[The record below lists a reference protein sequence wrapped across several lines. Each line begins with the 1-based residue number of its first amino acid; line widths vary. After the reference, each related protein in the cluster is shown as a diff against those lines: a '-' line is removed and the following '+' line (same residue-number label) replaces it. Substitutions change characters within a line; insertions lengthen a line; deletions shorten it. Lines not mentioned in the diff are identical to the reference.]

1 MRYFNG
7 IVKVLKQYLDRK
19 RSPMNV
25 DLFIKKMPHLIKDLI
40 SREAADNRRS
50 INQEAIALLEE
61 ALLRRVDASSNQRR
75 RSAQAILQ
83 GYAGPETDTGAGAL
97 TELPQPAEVAS
108 NASPLFETSAAPQ
121 KDAH

>member
-1 MRYFNG
+1 
-7 IVKVLKQYLDRK
+7 
-19 RSPMNV
+19 MNV

-83 GYAGPETDTGAGAL
+83 GYASPEPDTGAGAL
-97 TELPQPAEVAS
+97 TELPQSVGIAA
-108 NASPLFETSAAPQ
+108 NASPLFEAPVVPQ